1 MRNRRDFLLGT
12 GATALSSVL
21 PASLVAET
29 YAQLD
34 RRPIPGTGEM
44 LPVVG
49 LGNSRAFGSGDLP
62 ISNEIL
68 DIFMNR
74 GGGYVDTSGH
84 GRHTVG
90 TIMQERNAHDQL
102 FLGTYLG
109 STDEAQGLEEIR
121 MVRGWQGG
129 KPLDLLHTRNVNDF
143 ENNNDKYQRWKEEGH
158 TRYLGVARSST
169 EFYEQ
174 IMRFMDSAMLD
185 IIQVNYS
192 LLEPEAAERVLP
204 MARDKGIAVV
214 INRPFINGQ
223 FFPVVKGH
231 ELPEWAADFDCESW
245 AQFSLKYILSHPAIN
260 CVLTETSNPK
270 HAIDNLGAG
279 SGRLP
284 DEATRR
290 QMLKVMQDLS

>member
-12 GATALSSVL
+12 GAAALNSVL

-49 LGNSRAFGSGDLP
+49 LGNSTAFGSGDLP
-62 ISNEIL
+62 VSYEIL

-74 GGGYVDTSGH
+74 GGGYVDTSGR

-109 STDEAQGLEEIR
+109 STDEAAGLEEIR
-121 MVRGWQGG
+121 MVREWQGG
-129 KPLDLLHTRNVNDF
+129 KPLDLLQTRNVNDF
-143 ENNNDKYQRWKEEGH
+143 EDNNDKYQRWKEEGH

-169 EFYEQ
+169 RFYEQ
-174 IMRFMDSAMLD
+174 IMRFMESATLD
-185 IIQVNYS
+185 FIQVNYS
-192 LLEPEAAERVLP
+192 LLEPEADERVLP

-214 INRPFINGQ
+214 INRPFINGR
-223 FFPVVKGH
+223 FFSVVKGH
-231 ELPEWAADFDCESW
+231 ELPKWAADFDCETW